1 MVKELYEVYDDE
13 YKDILVKEEYEIY
26 PKISYPSIT
35 IKELTNDDVSRYF
48 DEQENVSYIVNQIE
62 IRSKQNETNTALQN
76 VDIIGNIIDK
86 YFKTPKYRCLR
97 RIGGFTKT
105 PMKTDNNVI
114 IGYLRYECNLDI
126 KNNII
131 YRR

>member
-1 MVKELYEVYDDE
+1 MVKELYEDYNGE
-13 YKDILVKEEYEIY
+13 YENIIVKNEYEIY

-35 IKELTNDDVSRYF
+35 IRELNNEDVSRYF
-48 DEQENVSYIVNQIE
+48 DETENVSYIAVQFD
-62 IRSKQNETNTALQN
+62 IRAKQNETYTALQN
-76 VDIIGNIIDK
+76 VDIIGKILDL
-86 YFKTPKYRCLR
+86 YFKQPKYRCLR
-97 RIGGFTKT
+97 RVGSFAKK
-105 PMKTDNNVI
+105 PMTSDNNVI